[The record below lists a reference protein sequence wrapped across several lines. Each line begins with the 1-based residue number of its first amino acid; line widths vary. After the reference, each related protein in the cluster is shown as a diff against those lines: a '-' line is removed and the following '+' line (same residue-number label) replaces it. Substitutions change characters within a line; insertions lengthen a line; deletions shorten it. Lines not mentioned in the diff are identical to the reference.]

1 MFFVLN
7 FIIFYLQKNFFQ
19 IDKVVLI
26 ILYNY
31 VHGDN
36 DQFQLFTLYS
46 VVTFHTKIRLFQFE
60 NVLVNSVLFG
70 QYFNYPS
77 TSLFAY
83 NVNLT
88 SDVIVASLNFSIDGF
103 FDSSNFNSLKVRVYL
118 LVSQDNLFNNTFKSL
133 KNMLYTYSK
142 LYLKEQFVSFVMIPG
157 YNCID
162 LLNLYNNALNNH
174 FGFVNYIGIVVMPDD
189 KLQTDVFCKA
199 FNNRIKL
206 GISYKKVNKPLLN
219 VEYDGIINETF
230 VNITFYLS
238 YANKSDKAVNLIWEY
253 LLPSFVKLKS
263 EITHLNVVKVFSNN
277 LKYKISNLTDSG
289 IYQSLTATINNPS
302 CLFDGSYT
310 IDIPIKL
317 YFENIVGV
325 SWTMFR
331 TVRKYLK
338 ENCPIDIV
346 PSISNHLLGYY
357 GRGIYLDYVNSQIY
371 LCKNQHTTILQKS
384 ACYISKDYEIDI
396 RIGAI
401 LGHHIISRELYAMHR
416 NQKLYLVF
424 SNMLKK
430 WLAVTNHEFKISIAN
445 NLNWT
450 QLKTLEGDSDEV
462 IKFGT
467 NQLMGNGSGLF
478 FRKSINDIWNQSFK
492 WHF

>member
-1 MFFVLN
+1 
-7 FIIFYLQKNFFQ
+7 
-19 IDKVVLI
+19 
-26 ILYNY
+26 
-31 VHGDN
+31 
-36 DQFQLFTLYS
+36 
-46 VVTFHTKIRLFQFE
+46 
-60 NVLVNSVLFG
+60 
-70 QYFNYPS
+70 
-77 TSLFAY
+77 
-83 NVNLT
+83 
-88 SDVIVASLNFSIDGF
+88 
-103 FDSSNFNSLKVRVYL
+103 
-118 LVSQDNLFNNTFKSL
+118 
-133 KNMLYTYSK
+133 MLYTYSK

-206 GISYKKVNKPLLN
+206 GISYKK
-219 VEYDGIINETF
+219 
-230 VNITFYLS
+230 
-238 YANKSDKAVNLIWEY
+238 
-253 LLPSFVKLKS
+253 
-263 EITHLNVVKVFSNN
+263 
-277 LKYKISNLTDSG
+277 
-289 IYQSLTATINNPS
+289 
-302 CLFDGSYT
+302 
-310 IDIPIKL
+310 
-317 YFENIVGV
+317 
-325 SWTMFR
+325 
-331 TVRKYLK
+331 
-338 ENCPIDIV
+338 
-346 PSISNHLLGYY
+346 GYY

-384 ACYISKDYEIDI
+384 ACYISKDYGMLWEEIDI